1 MKKEGN
7 WPPPPPCD
15 RPPAPPM
22 PPNTSH
28 SEIDL
33 PALTLRDKVENLFG
47 ALNTKVS
54 RQELRIEELENALRY
69 YGDSDNYKLTYDDQC
84 HGGLSANIE
93 YDGGKRAR
101 KILYG
106 E

>member
-1 MKKEGN
+1 MASTRGN
-7 WPPPPPCD
+7 LE
-15 RPPAPPM
+15 AF
-22 PPNTSH
+22 
-28 SEIDL
+28 
-33 PALTLRDKVENLFG
+33 FG
-47 ALNTKVS
+47 AMNSKIS
-54 RQELRIEELENALRY
+54 KQQIRIEELENALRY

-101 KILYG
+101 KTLYG